1 MPPRYQ
7 LRIAVVLILAF
18 APVVFLVGVGF
29 YHLWDAGWSFVTYWP
44 MAACWLAAYLRGAY
58 WSRRRKPTAAG
69 AGEPTPN
76 YWTDRDKQAWQLVEA
91 HIAEIHAMSAEQF
104 SDLKR
109 YAADAQTLAL
119 SVARVYQ
126 PSAPDPFGH
135 LTLPEILTCGELV
148 AHDLT
153 ALVNR
158 YIPGSHLLTVSDL
171 KRVRSAVDQAST
183 WYPRLRNIYWAA
195 SAFINPLKT
204 GLQVLATKGGLA
216 PAFAG
221 LQQNMLL
228 WFYTAYLK
236 ELGRYLIELN
246 SGRLK
251 VGARRYLELMEQHQA
266 PPVAS
271 GEEETGRGGDS
282 AEGEKRRGGEEETE
296 PLNREAAPAALP
308 VTLAIVGPVKAGKS
322 SLVNAL
328 LGEQKAGTDVLPLTP
343 GVMQY
348 TLRQPG
354 QPTFTLLDTAGFGN
368 DGASEADVKAAVEA
382 ARDADLLL
390 LVVPAR
396 SAARRPESEFLDR
409 VRAAL
414 AARPNLKM
422 PTVLLVLSQ
431 IDKLSPIMEW
441 APPYDWRTGTRPKEV
456 QIREAIEAAGEQF
469 ASRVANA
476 VPVCGAPG
484 KEFGIRDDLLPT
496 VAGYLGEARGVGL
509 LRALHIEATAAQTR
523 RVMNQVLNAGGQ
535 LLKAWWETA
544 KK

>member
-7 LRIAVVLILAF
+7 LRIAVVLALAF
-18 APVVFLVGVGF
+18 APVLFLVGVGF

-44 MAACWLAAYLRGAY
+44 MAACWLAAYLLGAY
-58 WSRRRKPTAAG
+58 WSRRRKPTAG
-69 AGEPTPN
+69 TEEPTPN
-76 YWTDRDKQAWQLVEA
+76 YWTDRDKQAWQIVEA
-91 HIAEIHAMSAEQF
+91 HIAEVRTMPAEQF

-126 PSAPDPFGH
+126 PSAADPFGH

-153 ALVNR
+153 ALVSR
-158 YIPGSHLLTVSDL
+158 YVPGSHLLTVSDL
-171 KRVRSAVDQAST
+171 KRIRGAVDQASV

-204 GLQVLATKGGLA
+204 GMQVLATKTGLA

-221 LQQNMLL
+221 MQQNMLL

-251 VGARRYLELMEQHQA
+251 VGAKRYLELMELHQT
-266 PPVAS
+266 PPVAEAEPPPVS
-271 GEEETGRGGDS
+271 QEAPPS
-282 AEGEKRRGGEEETE
+282 A
-296 PLNREAAPAALP
+296 EAAPAALP
-308 VTLAIVGPVKAGKS
+308 VTLAVVGPVKAGKS

-343 GVMQY
+343 GVTQY

-368 DGASEADVKAAVEA
+368 DGASEADVNAAVEA

-422 PTVLLVLSQ
+422 PTALLVLSQ

-441 APPYDWRTGTRPKEV
+441 APPYDWRAGTRPKEA

-469 ASRVANA
+469 AGRVANA

-484 KEFGIRDDLLPT
+484 KEFGVRDDLLPT

-509 LRALHIEATAAQTR
+509 LRALHVEATAAQTR
-523 RVMNQVLNAGGQ
+523 RVMNQALNAGGQ
-535 LLKAWWETA
+535 LLKAWWETT